1 MALKIIHIL
10 RGRCNPD
17 SANGVERTVLSLS
30 HAQAK
35 AGHKVSIFGLSAKAP
50 IPIDRVNVRHFREG
64 WHPLA
69 VPRSL
74 REAVESLHPD
84 IVHFHSSYV
93 PIHVALAGFLRRK
106 GIPYT
111 VTPNGGCA
119 PQILRR
125 NRLAKLPYKDFFEL
139 PFLNGAAFV
148 HSVGDTKDI
157 RGYGVTAPVVLAPN
171 GFSFAEVDA
180 HERPGAD
187 PIRDKFP
194 TWKNRLVFLYL
205 GRLDAGQ
212 KGLDLLLEGFA
223 RTLSQRPR
231 CGLVLVGPDLRG
243 NQAKLQTLI
252 HELGVDDAV
261 LFTGPV
267 HGPSK
272 YAYLKSAD
280 FFVHPSRWE
289 GMPFAVSEALACG
302 RPCLVTPAAD
312 PCGFVE
318 RYQAGAV
325 TNPTVEGVTS
335 ALVAMADASPDQRA
349 AMSARAKEL
358 VSMELDWDKISSTL
372 TQAYEKYAVQKDHR

>member
-1 MALKIIHIL
+1 
-10 RGRCNPD
+10 
-17 SANGVERTVLSLS
+17 VLNLARS
-30 HAQAK
+30 QAK
-35 AGHKVSIFGLSAKAP
+35 AGHKVSVLSLSAKAP
-50 IPIDRVNVRHFREG
+50 IPIDGVDVRHFCEG
-64 WHPLA
+64 RHPFD
-69 VPRSL
+69 VPHSL
-74 REAVESLHPD
+74 REAVEALGPN

-93 PIHVALAGFLRRK
+93 PIHVALAKLLRRK

-125 NRLAKLPYKDFFEL
+125 GRLTKLPYKHFFEL
-139 PFLNGAAFV
+139 PFLKGAAFV
-148 HSVGDTKDI
+148 HSVGDTEDI
-157 RGYGVTAPVVLAPN
+157 RAYGVTAPVVLAPN
-171 GFSFAEVDA
+171 GFSFEEVDA
-180 HERPGAD
+180 HEQPAAD
-187 PIRDKFP
+187 PVRNEHP
-194 TWKNRLVFLYL
+194 TWKDRLIFLYL

-212 KGLDLLLEGFA
+212 KGLDLLIEGFA
-223 RTLSQRPR
+223 LALSQRPR
-231 CGLVLVGPDLRG
+231 CSLVLVGPDWRG
-243 NQAKLQTLI
+243 NQAKLQNLCREI
-252 HELGVDDAV
+252 GVEDAV

-318 RYQAGAV
+318 RYHAGVV
-325 TNPTVEGVTS
+325 TNPTVEGVAS
-335 ALVAMADASPDQRA
+335 ALVAMADATSDERT
-349 AMSARAKEL
+349 AMSLRAKEL

-372 TQAYEKYAVQKDHR
+372 TQAYEKYAVQKDGH

>member
-1 MALKIIHIL
+1 MLSIVHIL
-10 RGRCNPD
+10 RGRCSPD
-17 SANGVERTVLSLS
+17 SANGVERTLLNL
-30 HAQAK
+30 ARCQAK
-35 AGHKVSIFGLSAKAP
+35 AGHKVSILGLSAKAP
-50 IPIDRVNVRHFREG
+50 IPIDGVDVRHFREG
-64 WHPLA
+64 LYPLA

-84 IVHFHSSYV
+84 IVHFHSNYIPV
-93 PIHVALAGFLRRK
+93 HVALAGFLRRK

-119 PQILRR
+119 PQILQRGW
-125 NRLAKLPYKDFFEL
+125 LAKQPYRHFFEL
-139 PFLNGAAFV
+139 QFLNRAAFV
-148 HSVGDTKDI
+148 HSVGDIEDI
-157 RGYGVTAPVVLAPN
+157 RAYGVMAPLVLAPN
-171 GFSFAEVDA
+171 GFSFEEVDA
-180 HERPGAD
+180 CEYPVAD
-187 PIRDKFP
+187 PIRDGRP
-194 TWKNRLVFLYL
+194 SWKDRLVFLYL

-231 CGLVLVGPDLRG
+231 CGLVLVGPDWRG
-243 NQAKLQTLI
+243 NQAKLQSLC
-252 HELGVDDAV
+252 HELGVEDAV

-267 HGPSK
+267 HGPLK

-318 RYQAGAV
+318 RYRAGV
-325 TNPTVEGVTS
+325 ITSPTVEGVTS
-335 ALVAMADASPDQRA
+335 ALVAMADATSDERA

-372 TQAYEKYAVQKDHR
+372 TQAYEKYAVQKDRR

>member
-1 MALKIIHIL
+1 L

-17 SANGVERTVLSLS
+17 SSNGVERTLLNL
-30 HAQAK
+30 ARCQAK
-35 AGHKVSIFGLSAKAP
+35 AGHEVSIFGLSSKAP
-50 IPIDRVNVRHFREG
+50 IPIDGVDVRHFREG
-64 WHPLA
+64 WYPLA
-69 VPRSL
+69 LLRSL

-84 IVHFHSSYV
+84 IVHFHSSYI
-93 PIHVALAGFLRRK
+93 PIHAALARFLRRK

-125 NRLAKLPYKDFFEL
+125 GRLAKLPYKHFFEL

-148 HSVGDTKDI
+148 HSVGDTEDI
-157 RGYGVTAPVVLAPN
+157 RAYGVTAPVVLAPN
-171 GFSFAEVDA
+171 GFSFEEVDA
-180 HERPGAD
+180 CEHTVAD
-187 PIRDKFP
+187 PIRDGRP
-194 TWKNRLVFLYL
+194 GWRDRLVFLYL

-212 KGLDLLLEGFA
+212 KGLDLLVEGFA

-231 CGLVLVGPDLRG
+231 CGLVLVGPDWRG
-243 NQAKLQTLI
+243 NQAKLQALI
-252 HELGVDDAV
+252 RELGVEDAV

-272 YAYLKSAD
+272 YAYVKSAD

-302 RPCLVTPAAD
+302 RPCIVTPAAD

-318 RYQAGAV
+318 RYHAGVV
-325 TNPTVEGVTS
+325 TSPTVEGVTS
-335 ALVAMADASPDQRA
+335 ALVTMADATPDERA
-349 AMSARAKEL
+349 AMSSRAKEL

-372 TQAYEKYAVQKDHR
+372 AQAYEKYAVQKDGH